1 MKNLALMIIAYLA
14 MVTVNILSNSLP
26 INGQTT
32 QEISDKQTVLFT
44 PAGYVFSIWILIY
57 ALLGIWLLLQYRNRN
72 TKQATSEQI
81 ATLFILSCVYNI
93 AWLLSWHYE
102 FFAVSVVVMI
112 SLLITLIL
120 LYKNY
125 SIDNF
130 SFSGRLPFSIYL
142 GWISVA
148 TIANIGYTL
157 KHFDV
162 NLGIDEV
169 TITIVFIIIA
179 GALAIIGRYVSRDP
193 YFALVFVWAIIGIA
207 RANTDSGIIMTAN
220 TVAAIIVIAI
230 IVPFIHKAKV
240 TVTVPS

>member
-1 MKNLALMIIAYLA
+1 MKNLVLMIIAYLA

-81 ATLFILSCVYNI
+81 ANLFILSCVYNI
-93 AWLLSWHYE
+93 SWLLSWHYE
-102 FFAVSVVVMI
+102 FFAVSVVIMI

-162 NLGIDEV
+162 NLGMDEV
-169 TITIVFIIIA
+169 TITIVLIIIA

-220 TVAAIIVIAI
+220 VVAAIIVIAI